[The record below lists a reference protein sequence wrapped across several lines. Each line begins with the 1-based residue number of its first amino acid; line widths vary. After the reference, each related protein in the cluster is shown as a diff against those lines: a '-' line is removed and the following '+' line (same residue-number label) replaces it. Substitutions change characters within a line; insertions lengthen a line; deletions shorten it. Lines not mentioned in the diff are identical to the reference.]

1 METKQGKKAE
11 KKSRGISAGVVI
23 VVCGIIAALFFNLW
37 LGNPDNFAGGDTGGA
52 PLNYWGTVYH
62 GGFVVCI
69 VITLMLTVFT
79 LSIERYFAI
88 GKAKGKGNLIKF
100 VSDVKAKLDIN
111 DVEGAQSLCSK
122 QKGSVASVVSAGLRK
137 YAEVAKLDDDT
148 TKDQKLLAIQKEIE
162 EATALEM
169 PTMEQNL
176 PVIAT
181 ISSLGTLFGL
191 LGTVLGMIR
200 SFQAMGNEGAPDSV
214 QLATGISE
222 ALVNTAL
229 GIATGALA
237 IISYAFFTGKIDNIT
252 YAIDETG
259 FSIVQTY
266 GEKHSK

>member
-1 METKQGKKAE
+1 
-11 KKSRGISAGVVI
+11 
-23 VVCGIIAALFFNLW
+23 
-37 LGNPDNFAGGDTGGA
+37 
-52 PLNYWGTVYH
+52 
-62 GGFVVCI
+62 
-69 VITLMLTVFT
+69 
-79 LSIERYFAI
+79 
-88 GKAKGKGNLIKF
+88 
-100 VSDVKAKLDIN
+100 
-111 DVEGAQSLCSK
+111 
-122 QKGSVASVVSAGLRK
+122 
-137 YAEVAKLDDDT
+137 
-148 TKDQKLLAIQKEIE
+148 
-162 EATALEM
+162 
-169 PTMEQNL
+169 
-176 PVIAT
+176 
-181 ISSLGTLFGL
+181 